1 MHRLRSG
8 IVGMALLGL
17 LAGCGGSTV
26 DEGPKPF
33 TPTDTTGLKDA
44 MVKDMQENMK
54 TGDYKKLQQPPPEKS
69 KEPEKKK

>member
-33 TPTDTTGLKDA
+33 TPTDTTGLNDA
-44 MVKDMQENMK
+44 MVKDMQEKMK
-54 TGDYKKLQQPPPEKS
+54 SKDYTKVQQPPPEKS